1 VDPYDFSKIEINEE
15 EFEEMLAMTGT
26 TVTSTLV
33 KQASSSMGKREIFDS
48 VGALSR

>member
-1 VDPYDFSKIEINEE
+1 MDPYDFSKIEINEE
-15 EFEEMLAMTGT
+15 EFEEMLAMTA